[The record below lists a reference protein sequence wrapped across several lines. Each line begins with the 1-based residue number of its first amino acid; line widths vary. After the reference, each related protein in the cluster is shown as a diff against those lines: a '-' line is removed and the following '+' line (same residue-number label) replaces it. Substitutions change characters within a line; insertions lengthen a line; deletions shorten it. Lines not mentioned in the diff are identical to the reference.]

1 VTGSGGRTSRVQRR
15 ARGQA
20 TVETALVI
28 PVVVVLV
35 LTVLQAGLLV
45 RDRLLVVHAA
55 RGAARAVAV
64 HGSAGSATAGLAD
77 VDRSRFSV
85 AVGGDLRPGGLAS
98 VTVRA
103 RPVRVPLVGLALGSV
118 RLEERL
124 VVRVEGP

>member
-1 VTGSGGRTSRVQRR
+1 M
-15 ARGQA
+15 
-20 TVETALVI
+20 L

-35 LTVLQAGLLV
+35 LAVLQAGLLV
-45 RDRLLVVHAA
+45 RDRLLVLHAA

-64 HGSAGSATAGLAD
+64 HGSVGAATAALAD

-85 AVGGDLRPGGLAS
+85 VVGGDLRPGGLAS

-103 RPVRVPLVGLALGSV
+103 RPVRVPLVGLALGST
-118 RLEERL
+118 RLQERL